1 MSLSTNNYALI
12 SLELLTVMKINLN
25 GNTAGPF
32 PIVSKISSSKSSE
45 NFPDGTYNSK
55 YRQSKTTS
63 SPNAQWYLSNNIVIF
78 SQLKKV
84 EVDAFVDG

>member
-63 SPNAQWYLSNNIVIF
+63 SPNAQ
-78 SQLKKV
+78 
-84 EVDAFVDG
+84 